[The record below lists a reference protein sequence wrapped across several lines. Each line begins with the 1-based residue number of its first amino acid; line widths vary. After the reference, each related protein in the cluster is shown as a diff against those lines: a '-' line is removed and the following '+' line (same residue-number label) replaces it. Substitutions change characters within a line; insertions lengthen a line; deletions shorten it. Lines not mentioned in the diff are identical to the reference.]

1 MPLTLTFQ
9 ALHSANLIFL
19 CHCMLLQVVSA
30 HKLAHS
36 YIMSRPWG
44 TLSPRPAVHLSSR
57 SRKNRKRTEKFR
69 SRNFT
74 GKEWGLPLC
83 PIIQP
88 DKFTGGKNRLAK
100 ANQSHRVGPP
110 DNILILAARSLPA
123 KTPGSCSNIWC
134 LKRLTLI
141 IHLHLTQPRFLDKC
155 SYEGIKKRQTREDRP
170 AHLLLKAVHEGN
182 QAERRP
188 GHGPGR
194 RLTPEVHLASHGWTL
209 SSGRGASCW
218 GYTRPAHLP
227 GDLSVIQDHPS

>member
-30 HKLAHS
+30 HKLARS

-57 SRKNRKRTEKFR
+57 SRKNRKRTEKFK

-88 DKFTGGKNRLAK
+88 DKSIGGKNGLAK

-110 DNILILAARSLPA
+110 GQHPDF
-123 KTPGSCSNIWC
+123 G
-134 LKRLTLI
+134 
-141 IHLHLTQPRFLDKC
+141 
-155 SYEGIKKRQTREDRP
+155 RE
-170 AHLLLKAVHEGN
+170 V
-182 QAERRP
+182 
-188 GHGPGR
+188 
-194 RLTPEVHLASHGWTL
+194 LASKNTRQL
-209 SSGRGASCW
+209 FKYLVSEAPDINYSSPPHSAQI
-218 GYTRPAHLP
+218 P
-227 GDLSVIQDHPS
+227 GQVQL